1 MTKAELA
8 ALEAILSTP
17 TCSLHALPPA
27 AAVRLAMQTRG
38 YSLTAAQNVATL
50 YGAAPALVAE
60 VRRLRAICAATLP
73 VMETAI
79 RAGLDNFST
88 AEENEIIASHATV
101 KALRSALASPAAE

>member
-1 MTKAELA
+1 MTKAELD

-17 TCSLHALPPA
+17 ICSLHALPPA

-60 VRRLRAICAATLP
+60 VRRLREALKEITRLG
-73 VMETAI
+73 T
-79 RAGLDNFST
+79 GHSLD
-88 AEENEIIASHATV
+88 
-101 KALRSALASPAAE
+101 SALVVARAALAPPAPEEEPRT